1 MYRPN
6 INKLDDPNEI
16 FELMESNSFATV
28 ITTDGDDIPFATH
41 MPVLLDRTRGPHGT
55 LISHI
60 ARANPQWQHFA
71 NGKEILVL
79 FSGPHAYI
87 SPSWYAGDYNVPTW
101 NYMAVHAYG
110 KPKVVEDH
118 AVLQQMLTD
127 LVATF
132 EQSLSPTWAVD
143 WDDERNHNMM
153 KGIVG
158 FEMEITRLEGKSKL
172 NQNKTVADQQGVI
185 DALRQSN
192 DTTITQVA
200 DQMMQNLS
208 G

>member
-1 MYRPN
+1 MYIPK
-6 INKLDDPNEI
+6 INRLDNPNEI

-28 ITTDGDDIPFATH
+28 ITTDGDHSPFVTH
-41 MPVLLDRTRGPHGT
+41 MPVVLDRTRGRHGT
-55 LISHI
+55 LISHM

-71 NGKEILVL
+71 NGKEVL
-79 FSGPHAYI
+79 IVFSGPHAYI

-110 KPKVVEDH
+110 KPKIVEDH

-132 EQSLSPTWAVD
+132 EQGLSPTWAVD
-143 WDDERNHNMM
+143 WHDERNHNMM

-185 DALRQSN
+185 EALRQSN
-192 DTTITQVA
+192 DTTIIQVA
-200 DQMMQNLS
+200 EQMMQNLS